1 MLGCGKKSG
10 QPDKR
15 FLCKA
20 GDGAYIGS
28 GPHVFIFAFRNIFCG
43 FLLAAGVPCA
53 FGLFGPPRKSI
64 PPRSPDR
71 WVPGRM
77 REMSCCRG
85 ALRVWVV
92 WAAKEKYP
100 PAFPGVL
107 GPGQTRENIFS
118 SGVFRAWAVWTAKE
132 KNLPRSPGRWAPGR
146 PRKISFRRVSF
157 ALGLFGP
164 PRKSIPPRSP
174 DRWVPGRMRKMS
186 CRRGVLLF

>member
-43 FLLAAGVPCA
+43 FLLVAGVPCA

-64 PPRSPDR
+64 PPAFPGPLG
-71 WVPGRM
+71 PGRP
-77 REMSCCRG
+77 REMSCRRG

-92 WAAKEKYP
+92 WAAKEKHP
-100 PAFPGVL
+100 PAFPGPL

-132 KNLPRSPGRWAPGR
+132 KNLPRSPGRWAPGGR
-146 PRKISFRRVSF
+146 GKYLAAGVPCAF
-157 ALGLFGP
+157 GLFGP
-164 PRKSIPPRSP
+164 PRKSIPPAFP
-174 DRWVPGRMRKMS
+174 GPLGPGRPREMS
-186 CRRGVLLF
+186 CRWGVLLF